1 MNFGNLLHW
10 AVVFLVVA
18 IIAALLGF
26 SGVAGT
32 AMEGA
37 GCSSGS
43 RSSCSSSRSSSDS
56 TAEARRAVPR
66 LASVQKI
73 EAGRRIVLQTSPTGD
88 LNHPRVNSPNMN
100 GPPFRSLL
108 RIGRCGVA
116 RVEVTGVY
124 SMASFGS
131 CARIRYPW
139 QIKAKISAAHAL
151 AVTLD
156 TTRTVVLCGGAL
168 DFSFSNTM
176 LLTLPLRHFDQ
187 GDAIDAGAGQHEIAV
202 GS

>member
-1 MNFGNLLHW
+1 M
-10 AVVFLVVA
+10 
-18 IIAALLGF
+18 LG
-26 SGVAGT
+26 
-32 AMEGA
+32 
-37 GCSSGS
+37 
-43 RSSCSSSRSSSDS
+43 
-56 TAEARRAVPR
+56 
-66 LASVQKI
+66 
-73 EAGRRIVLQTSPTGD
+73 
-88 LNHPRVNSPNMN
+88 VNSPNMN

-139 QIKAKISAAHAL
+139 QIRSQNL
-151 AVTLD
+151 GGSTRSPLLD

-176 LLTLPLRHFDQ
+176 LLTLPLRHVDQ